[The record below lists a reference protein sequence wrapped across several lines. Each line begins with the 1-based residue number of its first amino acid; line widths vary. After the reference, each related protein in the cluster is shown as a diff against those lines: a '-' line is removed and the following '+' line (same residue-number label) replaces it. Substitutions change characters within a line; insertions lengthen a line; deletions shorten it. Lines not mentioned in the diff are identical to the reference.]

1 MGINIIRLKG
11 LHSNQKGFWDILK
24 KPDFIIGDSYY
35 DFQAFISQL
44 HLIGS
49 PPNLSGRSII
59 SQWFNVPS
67 WSKSEISTISEIK
80 AREGANFQF
89 SWFQPSPFSQ
99 IWWGSRI
106 WTIKRKLRSV
116 IGESPKKK
124 FMKFWQRAAEIW
136 DLKEGQ
142 NWDFSKSYISAALCQ
157 NFMKFFLVTLL
168 WHISNV
174 LFMVHIREPLQI
186 WEKRHGWNLENPK
199 LAPSL
204 AFILEM
210 VGISD
215 LDHNKSNIDWL
226 NIVHHTQFGG
236 LPIKWSRDIK
246 AWKL

>member
-1 MGINIIRLKG
+1 MVNNIKPVDIWLIMVQVRNPN
-11 LHSNQKGFWDILK
+11 HFWDKGQIRGQFWIFKVLTMSCFSNLVRFPDMNHK
-24 KPDFIIGDSYY
+24 KD
-35 DFQAFISQL
+35 
-44 HLIGS
+44 
-49 PPNLSGRSII
+49 
-59 SQWFNVPS
+59 
-67 WSKSEISTISEIK
+67 IK
-80 AREGANFQF
+80 MCQR
-89 SWFQPSPFSQ
+89 
-99 IWWGSRI
+99 RV
-106 WTIKRKLRSV
+106 T
-116 IGESPKKK
+116 KKN

-215 LDHNKSNIDWL
+215 LDHNKSNINWL
-226 NIVHHTQFGG
+226 NVVLHTEFGG
-236 LPIKWSRDIK
+236 LPIKWSWDIK
-246 AWKL
+246 AWKS